1 MLLSITQ
8 VATNEFWMFQQG
20 FSSIFL
26 TPDEV

>member
-26 TPDEV
+26 TPEG